1 MGDRRFDK
9 VARYLGILT
18 DIGDEIKTISYEEN
32 ENPLLEKACDDMTS
46 ARKLILKYLENENEK
61 DRINE
66 G

>member
-1 MGDRRFDK
+1 MSDRRFDK

-46 ARKLILKYLENENEK
+46 ARKLILKYLEKENEK

>member
-1 MGDRRFDK
+1 MSDRRFDK